1 MGKKLKL
8 KESLEKN
15 VGKIGEKKVEK
26 KVKKILC
33 WYKISY
39 MSVKKVPPG
48 ERLKKSCERSLK
60 KFQKGELQKF
70 QLLHGQKLKICWK
83 NR

>member
-1 MGKKLKL
+1 MKKLRKEFEKKSDNLGKKIKF

-26 KVKKILC
+26 KVKKLLC

-48 ERLKKSCERSLK
+48 ERLKKVEK
-60 KFQKGELQKF
+60 KL
-70 QLLHGQKLKICWK
+70 
-83 NR
+83 